1 MLGICHY
8 NNGKYTLFNIK
19 TAHKNKSPKNIIYL
33 HLNFMWWN
41 RCIFDSFEVNLCY
54 ISINRCFKF
63 IKSTKFVDIIFGY
76 VEIQECPE
84 HRFIDTDCCCKF
96 PNPVIFCILLIL
108 CNVIS
113 QCFLTI

>member
-63 IKSTKFVDIIFGY
+63 IKSSIASSTPTAVANFRIRSF
-76 VEIQECPE
+76 
-84 HRFIDTDCCCKF
+84 FAF
-96 PNPVIFCILLIL
+96 
-108 CNVIS
+108 S
-113 QCFLTI
+113 